1 MSDLLIISQN
11 EELIRKNGYH
21 IIYEKDKEDANSISL
36 TKIPIS
42 KGVIFGQDGNNLIS
56 ENYKL
61 FVNQIL
67 WS

>member
-21 IIYEKDKEDANSISL
+21 IIYEKDKDDANSNSISL
-36 TKIPIS
+36 SKIPIS

-61 FVNQIL
+61 FVN
-67 WS
+67 